1 MVKPRKRGK
10 VWHVDA
16 MLAGAHVVRGSL
28 GTSNKDA
35 AYRISRRIETAL
47 VEGPT
52 SALWGELCRVLPA
65 DTYLRFAKYL
75 SITELKVPTWIDLR
89 QKVRA
94 HLEQRRRIGKLQEST
109 ETRYELTLR
118 EFDVFLAE
126 KEVSML
132 PDISRSLMEEF
143 KLWRLDRIKRR
154 KHARGGTGLALDIA
168 ILHRA
173 FAVAVE
179 DEMIVRNPVRMEER
193 PGENPQRGAEP
204 FTGVELS
211 RLREHAE
218 EDSPAFLLLRWT
230 GFRGSDAVSV
240 SWEEVHLDQKE
251 IERVTQKRKKR
262 VVVPIQ
268 TELLFAL
275 EAEHESRKPNASDR
289 VLLNPSTGKPLTRPR
304 LYQRMLALGKRAGV
318 QNAHPHRFRDTLAV
332 DMLLRGGS
340 PYDVAKILGDTIET
354 VERHYTPFVKELR
367 DRVRAL
373 LNNGSGLESFS
384 VADNLERPV
393 TSLSQLPK
401 PN

>member
-1 MVKPRKRGK
+1 MVTLWKRGRTF
-10 VWHVDA
+10 HVDVTLGGVHA
-16 MLAGAHVVRGSL
+16 VRGPL
-28 GTSNKDA
+28 GTRDRA
-35 AYRISRRIETAL
+35 AADRLKHRIEAAL
-47 VEGPT
+47 MEGPT
-52 SALWGELCRVLPA
+52 SALWSELRRVVPPP
-65 DTYLRFAKYL
+65 TYLRFAKYL
-75 SITELKVPTWIDLR
+75 SITERKVPTWIDLR
-89 QKVRA
+89 QRVRA
-94 HLEQRRRIGKLQEST
+94 HLEQRRRIGRLQEST

-118 EFDVFLAE
+118 EFDIFLAG
-126 KEVSML
+126 KEVSLL
-132 PDISRSLMEEF
+132 PDISRSLMAEF
-143 KLWRLDRIKRR
+143 KPWRLDRIKQR

-204 FTGVELS
+204 FTGIELS

-218 EDSPAFLLLRWT
+218 EDLPAFLLLRWT

-275 EAEHESRKPNASDR
+275 EAEYERRKPNACDR

-332 DMLLRGGS
+332 DMLLRGAS

-373 LNNGSGLESFS
+373 LDNGSGLESFS
-384 VADNLERPV
+384 VADNLEKPV
-393 TSLSQLPK
+393 TSLSQSPK